1 MTIFPRT
8 PAGLVASG
16 VFILG
21 LFYAAGAVT
30 YGQRGQPISN
40 EPVML
45 INAQT
50 GKCLTI
56 AGGRSTDNNV
66 TALQFDCDRDPS
78 RTWRITATGGGVSQI
93 SNVQTGKC
101 LTIAGGRSTDN
112 NVTALQF
119 DCDRDPSRTWRIT
132 PTGGGVSQI
141 SNVQT
146 GKCLTIAGGRS
157 TDNNVT
163 ALQFNCDRDPSRT
176 WRIRP
181 AGQRI
186 D

>member
-1 MTIFPRT
+1 MTIFRRI

-16 VFILG
+16 VLIFG
-21 LFYAAGAVT
+21 LFYASAVT
-30 YGQRGQPISN
+30 YGQTITSQRVI
-40 EPVML
+40 L
-45 INAQT
+45 INTQT

-66 TALQFDCDRDPS
+66 TALQFDCDGDLSRSWSIDATGSGVYQISNVQTRKCLTIAGGRSTDNNVEALQFNCDSDPS
-78 RTWRITATGGGVSQI
+78 RTWRITATGGGVY
-93 SNVQTGKC
+93 
-101 LTIAGGRSTDN
+101 
-112 NVTALQF
+112 
-119 DCDRDPSRTWRIT
+119 
-132 PTGGGVSQI
+132 QI

-163 ALQFNCDRDPSRT
+163 ALQFNCDNDPSRT

>member
-1 MTIFPRT
+1 MTFSPRT
-8 PAGLVASG
+8 PAGSVASG
-16 VFILG
+16 VFALA
-21 LFYAAGAVT
+21 LFYAAGPVT
-30 YGQRGQPISN
+30 YAQRGQPFTN
-40 EPVML
+40 QRVML

-66 TALQFDCDRDPS
+66 TALQFDCDGDPS
-78 RTWRITATGGGVSQI
+78 RSWTINAVGGVYQI
-93 SNVQTGKC
+93 SNAQTGKC

-112 NVTALQF
+112 NVEALQF
-119 DCDRDPSRTWRIT
+119 DCDSDPSRTWRIT
-132 PTGGGVSQI
+132 GSGGGAYQI

-163 ALQFNCDRDPSRT
+163 ALQFNCDSDPSRT
-176 WRIRP
+176 WRISP

>member
-1 MTIFPRT
+1 MTMFRCT
-8 PAGLVASG
+8 PAGIIAPSLFV
-16 VFILG
+16 LG
-21 LFYAAGAVT
+21 LFDAAGAMT
-30 YGQRGQPISN
+30 HAQPIN
-40 EPVML
+40 QHVTL
-45 INAQT
+45 INTQT

-66 TALQFDCDRDPS
+66 EALQFNCDNDPS
-78 RTWRITATGGGVSQI
+78 RTWNISAFGGGYQI
-93 SNVQTGKC
+93 RNVQTGKC

-112 NVTALQF
+112 NVAALQF
-119 DCDRDPSRTWRIT
+119 NCDNDPSRTWRISGS
-132 PTGGGVSQI
+132 GGGTYQI

-163 ALQFNCDRDPSRT
+163 ALQFNCDNDPSRT

-181 AGQRI
+181 VGQRI